1 MLGRS
6 LHAIYNEHGKPYVI
20 LEDGIRIE
28 FDALLCC
35 TGVSE
40 VVRNIPGLY
49 SENMYFLRNIQD
61 HEKLKNKLPDMK
73 KLTILGCSL
82 KSMEFVNTLRREFPD
97 IELLVVD
104 ENDESQLQS

>member
-1 MLGRS
+1 
-6 LHAIYNEHGKPYVI
+6 
-20 LEDGIRIE
+20 
-28 FDALLCC
+28 
-35 TGVSE
+35 
-40 VVRNIPGLY
+40 
-49 SENMYFLRNIQD
+49 MYFLRNIQD

-104 ENDESQLQS
+104 ENDESHLQS